1 MNVLFADD
9 DLKMHLILTLWLKK
23 HAHQVDCVSNG
34 KKALQLLEKQT
45 YDILITDIN
54 MPLVN
59 GVELIHQ
66 AMKLLTTPPLIIVLT
81 SRCDIPELRKE
92 IADASIHL
100 FSKPFSPSAL
110 MELIDE
116 LELKKTQ
123 EAAT

>member
-9 DLKMHLILTLWLKK
+9 DSKMHLILTLWLKK
-23 HAHQVDCVSNG
+23 HGHKVDCVSDG
-34 KKALQLLEKQT
+34 QKALQLLEKQT
-45 YDILITDIN
+45 YDILITDVN

-59 GVELIHQ
+59 GIELIHQ
-66 AMKLLTTPPLIIVLT
+66 AMKLLSLPPLIIVLT

-92 IADASIHL
+92 IADASVHL
-100 FSKPFSPSAL
+100 FNKPFSPSAL

-116 LELKKTQ
+116 LELKKNQ